1 MPGAG
6 SRLRE
11 LMRAQTVALP
21 GAFNGMVARLAAD
34 KGFSGIYVSGAAI
47 SASAGVPDI
56 GILTLDEFCHK
67 IREIVQV
74 SGLPILADGDTG
86 FGEIEMVTR
95 TVSEYMHAGAAGIH
109 LEDQVFPKR
118 CGHLDGK
125 AVIPASQMIEKIRR
139 AKRVARDP
147 QGFVV
152 CARTDARS
160 VEGFDFAV
168 ERAKRYVMDAG
179 ADMIFP
185 EGLADY
191 SEFTLFAERMRALGD
206 IGLAPQGGPF
216 LLANMTEFGK
226 TQYISSSDFQAA
238 GYHAV
243 IYPVST
249 FRCAMKAAEECLE
262 TLKREGSVEA
272 MVPRMQTR
280 AELSGRSS
288 KRAPSPDKEPPRQ
301 PMYPQ
306 YYCPPYPPSWQ
317 PQQYAPPQYY
327 YGPHSQGE
335 EDHMQHPMAMRGSM
349 QEDSIMSSHTVVQK
363 PPPRQSSPAD
373 QFNFFGYG
381 YSPSPSPGLADKPR
395 GYTPNP
401 SPQLSTRSASP
412 LGGPFL
418 PPKAPG
424 KQNGNGEVFFAP
436 ISRNN

>member
-1 MPGAG
+1 MSAG
-6 SRLRE
+6 KRLRE
-11 LMRAQTVALP
+11 LMRSTTVALP
-21 GAFNGMVARLAAD
+21 GAFNGMVARMAAD
-34 KGFSGIYVSGAAI
+34 KGFTGVYVSGAAI

-74 SGLPILADGDTG
+74 SGLPVLADGDTG

-125 AVIPASQMIEKIRR
+125 AVIPANIMIEKIRR

-152 CARTDARS
+152 CARTDARN

-168 ERAKRYVMDAG
+168 ERARRYVMDAG

-185 EGLADY
+185 EGLSDL
-191 SEFTLFAERMRALGD
+191 SEFRVFAERMRSIGD

-226 TQYISSSDFQAA
+226 TDFISIKDFEAV

-249 FRCAMKAAEECLE
+249 FRCAMKAAEDCLDM
-262 TLKREGSVEA
+262 LKKEGSVQG

-280 AELSGRSS
+280 AELYRTIRY
-288 KRAPSPDKEPPRQ
+288 KP
-301 PMYPQ
+301 
-306 YYCPPYPPSWQ
+306 
-317 PQQYAPPQYY
+317 
-327 YGPHSQGE
+327 GE
-335 EDHMQHPMAMRGSM
+335 EWSFPA
-349 QEDSIMSSHTVVQK
+349 SS
-363 PPPRQSSPAD
+363 S
-373 QFNFFGYG
+373 
-381 YSPSPSPGLADKPR
+381 
-395 GYTPNP
+395 
-401 SPQLSTRSASP
+401 
-412 LGGPFL
+412 
-418 PPKAPG
+418 
-424 KQNGNGEVFFAP
+424 
-436 ISRNN
+436 